1 MGATEGAA
9 AALSAGIGVADIT
22 PTGPIRMAGWA
33 SRDRASEGVSHP
45 LYAKALAL
53 RDAAGHTGVWVT
65 ADILGYSR
73 TMADT
78 LERRLQDRY
87 DLSPD
92 QLILGSSHNHS
103 GPLVGDLLHLYF
115 DLEPAEVE
123 TVARY
128 TEQLLERVVDVV
140 GQALADLAPAELT
153 MGFGLAGFGVNR
165 RRARG
170 ADSLRRPQ
178 AVDHDVPVLAV
189 RAPDGALRGILFGYA
204 CHTTAVYEYRIN
216 GDYAGYAQS
225 SLEAAYPHSI
235 ALFAAGCGGDINPLP
250 RWRKGLGESCGG
262 MLSAAVQDVLDGR
275 YGAMTPVTGALAT
288 GADEPLLSLPEPPGR
303 AALQDALQRLG
314 SDGSD
319 VERRAIEHQLALLER
334 GAPLLDHCPYPIR
347 VWRFGSGQLVIAL
360 AGEPVV
366 DYSLR
371 FRAAYGWN
379 RTWVAGYNH
388 VLLAYIPSRRV
399 LVEGDYEGTTGM
411 LEYGLPGP
419 FAGWVE
425 SAIARSVDLLV
436 TRLSSE
442 WYAAMAASGHP
453 AASAPL
459 LGDQAA
465 RSEPQDQQQDQ
476 PHDDRAHVGGA

>member
-1 MGATEGAA
+1 MGSTEGASA
-9 AALSAGIGVADIT
+9 TALSAGIGVADIT
-22 PTGPIRMAGWA
+22 PSGPIRMAGWA
-33 SRDRASEGVSHP
+33 SRDRASEGVNHP
-45 LYAKALAL
+45 IYAKALAL

-78 LERRLQDRY
+78 LERRLRDRY
-87 DLSPD
+87 GLSQD

-103 GPLVGDLLHLYF
+103 GPMVGDLLHLYF
-115 DLEPAEVE
+115 DLQPEEEA
-123 TVARY
+123 VAHY
-128 TEQLLERVVDVV
+128 TAQLLDLIVGVVD
-140 GQALADLAPAELT
+140 QALADLAPAELT

-170 ADSLRRPQ
+170 ADTLRRPQ

-189 RAPDGALRGILFGYA
+189 RAPDGALRAILFGYA
-204 CHTTAVYEYRIN
+204 CHTTAVYDYRIN

-225 SLEAAYPHSI
+225 FLEAACPG
-235 ALFAAGCGGDINPLP
+235 ATAMFAAGCGGDVNPLP
-250 RWRKGLGESCGG
+250 RWREGLGESCGA

-275 YGAMTPVTGALAT
+275 YGAMTPVTGPLAT
-288 GADEPLLSLPEPPGR
+288 GADEPLLSLLDPPGR
-303 AALQDALQRLG
+303 EALQAALQRLG
-314 SDGSD
+314 PDGSD
-319 VERRAIEHQLALLER
+319 VERRAIEHQLGLLER
-334 GAPLLDHCPYPIR
+334 DGSLRDHCPYPIR

-388 VLLAYIPSRRV
+388 VLLAYVPSGRV
-399 LVEGDYEGTTGM
+399 LAEGDYEGTTGM

-419 FAGWVE
+419 FASWVE

-442 WYAAMAASGHP
+442 S
-453 AASAPL
+453 
-459 LGDQAA
+459 
-465 RSEPQDQQQDQ
+465 
-476 PHDDRAHVGGA
+476 

>member
-1 MGATEGAA
+1 MESTEGASA
-9 AALSAGIGVADIT
+9 VALSAGIGVVDIT
-22 PTGPIRMAGWA
+22 PTDPIRMAGWA
-33 SRDRASEGVSHP
+33 SRDRASEGVNHP
-45 LYAKALAL
+45 IHAKALAL

-78 LERRLQDRY
+78 LEQRIRDRY
-87 DLSPD
+87 GLS
-92 QLILGSSHNHS
+92 QGQVILGSSHNHS
-103 GPLVGDLLHLYF
+103 GPMVGDLLHLYF
-115 DLEPAEVE
+115 DLPAEDE
-123 TVARY
+123 TVVARY
-128 TEQLLERVVDVV
+128 TEQLLERIVGVV

-170 ADSLRRPQ
+170 ADTLRRPQ

-189 RAPDGALRGILFGYA
+189 RAPDGALRAILFGYA
-204 CHTTAVYEYRIN
+204 CHTTAVYDYRIN

-225 SLEAAYPHSI
+225 FLEAACPG
-235 ALFAAGCGGDINPLP
+235 ATAMFAAGCGGDVNPLP
-250 RWRKGLGESCGG
+250 RWREGLGEGCGA

-275 YGAMTPVTGALAT
+275 YGPMTPVTGPLAT
-288 GADEPLLSLPEPPGR
+288 GADEPLLSLQDPPGR
-303 AALQDALQRLG
+303 EALQDALQRLG
-314 SDGSD
+314 PDGSE

-334 GAPLLDHCPYPIR
+334 DGSLRDHCPYPIR
-347 VWRFGSGQLVIAL
+347 VWRYGSGQTVIAL

-388 VLLAYIPSRRV
+388 VLLAYVPSGRV
-399 LVEGDYEGTTGM
+399 LAEGDYEGTTGM

-419 FAGWVE
+419 FASWVE

-436 TRLSSE
+436 TRLSTES
-442 WYAAMAASGHP
+442 
-453 AASAPL
+453 
-459 LGDQAA
+459 
-465 RSEPQDQQQDQ
+465 
-476 PHDDRAHVGGA
+476 

>member
-1 MGATEGAA
+1 MGSAQRDPAA
-9 AALSAGIGVADIT
+9 GLQAGIGATDIT

-45 LYAKALAL
+45 IYAKALAL
-53 RDAAGHTGVWVT
+53 RDAAGHTGVWLT

-78 LERRLQDRY
+78 LERRLQERY
-87 DLSPD
+87 GLSQD
-92 QLILGSSHNHS
+92 QVILGSSHNHS
-103 GPLVGDLLHLYF
+103 GPMVGDLLHLYF
-115 DLEPAEVE
+115 DLEAAEE
-123 TVARY
+123 QAVARY
-128 TEQLLERVVDVV
+128 TAQLLERIVDVV
-140 GQALADLAPAELT
+140 GQALADLAPAELS

-170 ADSLRRPQ
+170 ADTLRRPQ

-189 RAPDGALRGILFGYA
+189 RVPGGALRAILFGYA
-204 CHTTAVYEYRIN
+204 CHTTAVYDYRIN

-225 SLEAAYPHSI
+225 SLEAAFPG
-235 ALFAAGCGGDINPLP
+235 ATAVFAAGCGGDINPLP
-250 RWRKGLGESCGG
+250 RWREGLGEGCGA

-275 YGAMTPVTGALAT
+275 YGAMTPVTGPLAT
-288 GADEPLLSLPEPPGR
+288 GADEPLLSLQDPPGGQ
-303 AALQDALQRLG
+303 ALQDALRGLG
-314 SDGSD
+314 PNDLG
-319 VERRAIEHQLALLER
+319 VERRSIEHQLAVLKRDGRLR
-334 GAPLLDHCPYPIR
+334 DHCPYPIR

-388 VLLAYIPSRRV
+388 VLLAYIPSGRV
-399 LVEGDYEGTTGM
+399 LAEGDYEGTTGM

-425 SAIARSVDLLV
+425 SAIARAVDLLV
-436 TRLSSE
+436 TRFSTES
-442 WYAAMAASGHP
+442 
-453 AASAPL
+453 
-459 LGDQAA
+459 
-465 RSEPQDQQQDQ
+465 
-476 PHDDRAHVGGA
+476 

>member
-1 MGATEGAA
+1 MGPSEDSA
-9 AALSAGIGVADIT
+9 AALHAGIGVADIT

-33 SRDRASEGVSHP
+33 GRDRASEGVSHP
-45 LYAKALAL
+45 VHAKALAL

-73 TMADT
+73 SMADT
-78 LERRLQDRY
+78 LERRILNRY
-87 DLSPD
+87 GLSPD

-103 GPLVGDLLHLYF
+103 GPMVGNLLHLYF
-115 DLEPAEVE
+115 DLPPADQEA
-123 TVARY
+123 VARY
-128 TEQLLERVVDVV
+128 TEHLIERIVAVV
-140 GQALADLAPAELT
+140 GDALEDLAPAELT

-170 ADSLRRPQ
+170 ADTLRRPQ
-178 AVDHDVPVLAV
+178 VVDHDVPVLAV
-189 RAPDGALRGILFGYA
+189 RAPDGSLRGILFGYA
-204 CHTTAVYEYRIN
+204 CHTTAVYDYRIN

-225 SLEAAYPHSI
+225 SLEAACPG
-235 ALFAAGCGGDINPLP
+235 ATAMFAAGCGGDINPLP
-250 RWRKGLGESCGG
+250 RWRAGLGESCGG

-275 YGAMTPVTGALAT
+275 YGSMTPVTGPLAT
-288 GADEPLLSLPEPPGR
+288 GADEPRLSLLDPPGR
-303 AALQDALQRLG
+303 EALQDSLQRLG
-314 SDGSD
+314 PDGSD

-334 GAPLLDHCPYPIR
+334 GGPLRDHCPYPIR
-347 VWRFGSGQLVIAL
+347 VWRFGSEQLVIAL

-399 LVEGDYEGTTGM
+399 LAEGDYEGTTGM

-442 WYAAMAASGHP
+442 S
-453 AASAPL
+453 
-459 LGDQAA
+459 
-465 RSEPQDQQQDQ
+465 
-476 PHDDRAHVGGA
+476 

>member
-1 MGATEGAA
+1 MESTEGTSA

-22 PTGPIRMAGWA
+22 PTGPIRMAGWT
-33 SRDRASEGVSHP
+33 SRDRPSDGVSHP
-45 LYAKALAL
+45 IYAKALAL

-73 TMADT
+73 SMADT
-78 LERRLQDRY
+78 LERLVRERY
-87 DLSPD
+87 GLSPD
-92 QLILGSSHNHS
+92 QVILGSSHNHS
-103 GPLVGDLLHLYF
+103 GPMVGDLLHLYF
-115 DLEPAEVE
+115 DLPVE
-123 TVARY
+123 DEAVIARY
-128 TEQLLERVVDVV
+128 TEQLLERIVGVV
-140 GQALADLAPAELT
+140 GRALADLAPAELT

-170 ADSLRRPQ
+170 ADTLRRPQ

-189 RAPDGALRGILFGYA
+189 RAPDGPLRGILFGYA
-204 CHTTAVYEYRIN
+204 CHTTAVYDYRIG

-225 SLEAAYPHSI
+225 FLEAACPG
-235 ALFAAGCGGDINPLP
+235 ATAMFAAGCGGDINPLP
-250 RWRKGLGESCGG
+250 RWREGLGEGCGA

-275 YGAMTPVTGALAT
+275 YGAMAPVTGPLAS
-288 GADEPLLSLPEPPGR
+288 GADEPLLSLLDPPGR
-303 AALQDALQRLG
+303 EALQAALRRLG
-314 SDGSD
+314 PDGSD
-319 VERRAIEHQLALLER
+319 VERRAIEHQLGLLER
-334 GAPLLDHCPYPIR
+334 DGSLRDHCPYPIR

-388 VLLAYIPSRRV
+388 VLLAYIPSGRV
-399 LVEGDYEGTTGM
+399 LAEGDYEGTIGM

-419 FAGWVE
+419 FASWVE

-436 TRLSSE
+436 TRLSTES
-442 WYAAMAASGHP
+442 
-453 AASAPL
+453 
-459 LGDQAA
+459 
-465 RSEPQDQQQDQ
+465 
-476 PHDDRAHVGGA
+476 

>member
-1 MGATEGAA
+1 MGSTEGASA
-9 AALSAGIGVADIT
+9 TALSAGIGVADIT
-22 PTGPIRMAGWA
+22 PSGPIRMAGWA
-33 SRDRASEGVSHP
+33 SRDRPSDGVSHP
-45 LYAKALAL
+45 IYAKALAL

-78 LERRLQDRY
+78 LERRLRNRY
-87 DLSPD
+87 GLSPG

-103 GPLVGDLLHLYF
+103 GPMIGDLLHLYF
-115 DLEPAEVE
+115 DLPAEDEAV
-123 TVARY
+123 VARY
-128 TEQLLERVVDVV
+128 TEQLLERIVGVV

-170 ADSLRRPQ
+170 ADTLRRPQ

-204 CHTTAVYEYRIN
+204 CHTTAVYDYRIN

-225 SLEAAYPHSI
+225 SLEAACPG
-235 ALFAAGCGGDINPLP
+235 ATAMFAAGCGGDVNPLP
-250 RWRKGLGESCGG
+250 RWREGLGESCGA

-275 YGAMTPVTGALAT
+275 YGAMTPVTGPLAT
-288 GADEPLLSLPEPPGR
+288 GADEPLLSLLDPPGR
-303 AALQDALQRLG
+303 EALQAALPRLG
-314 SDGSD
+314 PDGSD
-319 VERRAIEHQLALLER
+319 VERRAIEHQLGLLER
-334 GAPLLDHCPYPIR
+334 DGSLRDHCPYPLR

-388 VLLAYIPSRRV
+388 VLLAYVPSGRV
-399 LVEGDYEGTTGM
+399 LAEGDYEGTTGM

-419 FAGWVE
+419 FASWVE

-436 TRLSSE
+436 TRLSTES
-442 WYAAMAASGHP
+442 
-453 AASAPL
+453 
-459 LGDQAA
+459 
-465 RSEPQDQQQDQ
+465 
-476 PHDDRAHVGGA
+476 

>member
-1 MGATEGAA
+1 MDPSEDSA
-9 AALSAGIGVADIT
+9 AALHAGIGAADIT

-45 LYAKALAL
+45 VYAKALAL

-73 TMADT
+73 SMADT
-78 LERRLQDRY
+78 LERQIHDRY
-87 DLSPD
+87 GLSPE

-103 GPLVGDLLHLYF
+103 GPMVGDLLHLYF
-115 DLEPAEVE
+115 DLLPADQEA
-123 TVARY
+123 VARY
-128 TEQLLERVVDVV
+128 TEHLIERIVAVV
-140 GQALADLAPAELT
+140 GDALEDLAPAELT

-170 ADSLRRPQ
+170 ADTLRRPQ
-178 AVDHDVPVLAV
+178 VVDHDVPVLAV
-189 RAPDGALRGILFGYA
+189 RAPAGSLRGILFGYA
-204 CHTTAVYEYRIN
+204 CHTTAVYDYRIN
-216 GDYAGYAQS
+216 ADYAGYAQS
-225 SLEAAYPHSI
+225 SLEAVYPG
-235 ALFAAGCGGDINPLP
+235 ATAMFAAGCGGDINPLP
-250 RWRKGLGESCGG
+250 RWREGLGESCGG

-275 YGAMTPVTGALAT
+275 YGSMTPVTGPLAT
-288 GADEPLLSLPEPPGR
+288 GADEPLLSLLDPPGR
-303 AALQDALQRLG
+303 QELQDALG
-314 SDGSD
+314 SLAPTGGSA
-319 VERRAIEHQLALLER
+319 VERRAIEHQLALLDR
-334 GAPLLDHCPYPIR
+334 GEPLRDHCPYPIR
-347 VWRFGSGQLVIAL
+347 VWRFGSRQLVIGL

-399 LVEGDYEGTTGM
+399 LAEGDYEGTTGM

-442 WYAAMAASGHP
+442 S
-453 AASAPL
+453 
-459 LGDQAA
+459 
-465 RSEPQDQQQDQ
+465 
-476 PHDDRAHVGGA
+476 

>member
-1 MGATEGAA
+1 MGSAQHDPAT
-9 AALSAGIGVADIT
+9 ALQAGIGAANIT
-22 PTGPIRMAGWA
+22 PTEPIRMAGWS

-45 LYAKALAL
+45 IYAKALAL

-78 LERRLQDRY
+78 LERRLQERY
-87 DLSPD
+87 GLSPD
-92 QLILGSSHNHS
+92 QVILGSSHNHS
-103 GPLVGDLLHLYF
+103 GPMVGDLLHLYF
-115 DLEPAEVE
+115 DLPAEDEAVI
-123 TVARY
+123 ARY
-128 TEQLLERVVDVV
+128 TEQLLERIVGAV

-170 ADSLRRPQ
+170 ADTLLRPQ

-189 RAPDGALRGILFGYA
+189 RAPGGALRGILFGYA
-204 CHTTAVYEYRIN
+204 CHTTAVYDYRIN

-225 SLEAAYPHSI
+225 LLEAACPG
-235 ALFAAGCGGDINPLP
+235 ATAMFAAGCGGDINPLP
-250 RWRKGLGESCGG
+250 RWREGLGEGCGA

-275 YGAMTPVTGALAT
+275 YGAMTPVTGPLAT
-288 GADEPLLSLPEPPGR
+288 GADEPLLSLLDPPGR
-303 AALQDALQRLG
+303 EALQAALQRLG
-314 SDGSD
+314 PDGSD
-319 VERRAIEHQLALLER
+319 MERRAIEFQLALLER
-334 GAPLLDHCPYPIR
+334 GGPVPDHCPYPIR
-347 VWRFGSGQLVIAL
+347 AWLFGSGQLVIAL

-388 VLLAYIPSRRV
+388 VLLAYIPSGRV
-399 LVEGDYEGTTGM
+399 LAEGDYEGTTGM

-419 FAGWVE
+419 FTSWVE

-436 TRLSSE
+436 TRLSTES
-442 WYAAMAASGHP
+442 
-453 AASAPL
+453 
-459 LGDQAA
+459 
-465 RSEPQDQQQDQ
+465 
-476 PHDDRAHVGGA
+476 

>member
-1 MGATEGAA
+1 MGSAQRDPAT
-9 AALSAGIGVADIT
+9 ALQAGVGTADIT
-22 PTGPIRMAGWA
+22 PAEPIRMAGWS
-33 SRDRASEGVSHP
+33 SRDRASEGVSQP
-45 LYAKALAL
+45 IYAKALAL

-78 LERRLQDRY
+78 LELRLQERY
-87 DLSPD
+87 GLSAD
-92 QLILGSSHNHS
+92 QIILGSSHNHS
-103 GPLVGDLLHLYF
+103 GPMAGDLLHLYF
-115 DLEPAEVE
+115 DLETAEAAAV
-123 TVARY
+123 VRY
-128 TEQLLERVVDVV
+128 TEQLLERIAGAV
-140 GQALADLAPAELT
+140 GQALTDLAPAELD

-170 ADSLRRPQ
+170 ADTLRRPQ

-204 CHTTAVYEYRIN
+204 CHTTAVYDYHIN

-225 SLEAAYPHSI
+225 SLEAALPGTT
-235 ALFAAGCGGDINPLP
+235 AMFAAGCGGDINPLP
-250 RWRKGLGESCGG
+250 RWREGLGESCGA

-275 YGAMTPVTGALAT
+275 YGAMTPVTGPLAT
-288 GADEPLLSLPEPPGR
+288 GADEPLLSLLDPPGR
-303 AALQDALQRLG
+303 EALLAALQGLG
-314 SDGSD
+314 PTGSD
-319 VERRAIEHQLALLER
+319 VERRAIEHQLAVLER
-334 GAPLLDHCPYPIR
+334 NGPLRDHCRYPIR
-347 VWRFGSGQLVIAL
+347 VWRFGSEQLVIAL

-399 LVEGDYEGTTGM
+399 LAEGDYEGTTGM

-425 SAIARSVDLLV
+425 SAVARSVERLV
-436 TRLSSE
+436 TRLSADS
-442 WYAAMAASGHP
+442 
-453 AASAPL
+453 
-459 LGDQAA
+459 
-465 RSEPQDQQQDQ
+465 
-476 PHDDRAHVGGA
+476 

>member
-1 MGATEGAA
+1 MGSAQHDPAT
-9 AALSAGIGVADIT
+9 ALQAGIGAADIT
-22 PTGPIRMAGWA
+22 PTEPIRMAGWS

-45 LYAKALAL
+45 IYAKALAL

-78 LERRLQDRY
+78 LERRLQERY
-87 DLSPD
+87 GLSPD
-92 QLILGSSHNHS
+92 QVILGSSHNHN
-103 GPLVGDLLHLYF
+103 GPMVGDLLHLYF
-115 DLEPAEVE
+115 DLPAEDEAVI
-123 TVARY
+123 ARY
-128 TEQLLERVVDVV
+128 TEQLLERIVGVV

-170 ADSLRRPQ
+170 ADTLRRPQ

-189 RAPDGALRGILFGYA
+189 RAPDGPLRGLLFGYA
-204 CHTTAVYEYRIN
+204 CHTTAVYDYRIN

-225 SLEAAYPHSI
+225 LLEAACPG
-235 ALFAAGCGGDINPLP
+235 ATAMFAAGCGGDINPLP
-250 RWRKGLGESCGG
+250 RWREGLGEGCGA

-275 YGAMTPVTGALAT
+275 YGAMTPVTGPLAT
-288 GADEPLLSLPEPPGR
+288 GADEPLLSLLDPPGR
-303 AALQDALQRLG
+303 EAMQDALQRLRP
-314 SDGSD
+314 DGSD
-319 VERRAIEHQLALLER
+319 VERRAIEHQLGLLER
-334 GAPLLDHCPYPIR
+334 AGSLRDHCPYPIR
-347 VWRFGSGQLVIAL
+347 VWRFGSGQLVIGL

-388 VLLAYIPSRRV
+388 VLLAYIPSGRV
-399 LVEGDYEGTTGM
+399 LAEGDYEGTTGM

-419 FAGWVE
+419 FASWVE

-436 TRLSSE
+436 TRLSTES
-442 WYAAMAASGHP
+442 
-453 AASAPL
+453 
-459 LGDQAA
+459 
-465 RSEPQDQQQDQ
+465 
-476 PHDDRAHVGGA
+476 

>member
-1 MGATEGAA
+1 MGSTEGASA
-9 AALSAGIGVADIT
+9 TALSAGIGVADIT
-22 PTGPIRMAGWA
+22 PSGPIRMAGWA
-33 SRDRASEGVSHP
+33 SRDRASEGVNHP
-45 LYAKALAL
+45 IYAKALAL

-78 LERRLQDRY
+78 LERRLRDRY
-87 DLSPD
+87 GLSQD

-103 GPLVGDLLHLYF
+103 GPMVGDLLHLYF
-115 DLEPAEVE
+115 DLQPEEEA
-123 TVARY
+123 VAHY
-128 TEQLLERVVDVV
+128 TAQLLDLIVGVVD
-140 GQALADLAPAELT
+140 QALADLAPAELT

-170 ADSLRRPQ
+170 ADTLQRPQ

-189 RAPDGALRGILFGYA
+189 RAPDGALRAILFGYA
-204 CHTTAVYEYRIN
+204 CHTTAVYDYRIN

-225 SLEAAYPHSI
+225 FLEAACPG
-235 ALFAAGCGGDINPLP
+235 ATAMFAAGCGGDVNPLP
-250 RWRKGLGESCGG
+250 RWREGLGESCGA

-275 YGAMTPVTGALAT
+275 YGAMTPVTGPLAT
-288 GADEPLLSLPEPPGR
+288 GADEPLLSLLDPPGR
-303 AALQDALQRLG
+303 EALQAALQRLG
-314 SDGSD
+314 PDGSD
-319 VERRAIEHQLALLER
+319 VERRAIEHQLGLLER
-334 GAPLLDHCPYPIR
+334 DGSLRDHCPYPIR

-388 VLLAYIPSRRV
+388 VLLAYIPSGRV
-399 LVEGDYEGTTGM
+399 LAEGDYEGTTGM

-419 FAGWVE
+419 FASWVE

-442 WYAAMAASGHP
+442 S
-453 AASAPL
+453 
-459 LGDQAA
+459 
-465 RSEPQDQQQDQ
+465 
-476 PHDDRAHVGGA
+476 